1 MVIIMFIF
9 IWLSATDKYF
19 HNYCFIPHVFVNVLV
34 FGCLVFW
41 VACLLGS
48 RYHVRD
54 FIYIYIS
61 VSKSFVLLHAI
72 SSQTNREGM
81 EGKKGKG
88 EMSFLLLG
96 DPRSSDWKELKIQEV
111 RGKRN
116 GTLSVLKMV
125 FPLSQ
130 EDQS

>member
-61 VSKSFVLLHAI
+61 VLILIPTNKLGNNISFPEI
-72 SSQTNREGM
+72 R
-81 EGKKGKG
+81 K
-88 EMSFLLLG
+88 
-96 DPRSSDWKELKIQEV
+96 
-111 RGKRN
+111 
-116 GTLSVLKMV
+116 LS
-125 FPLSQ
+125 
-130 EDQS
+130 